1 MLPGMLLASSLGDSL
16 ALIAVF
22 FVLFPVVVQGLIM
35 FAAAQAIG
43 EKRANE
49 EYRQQRRQGAMRS

>member
-1 MLPGMLLASSLGDSL
+1 MLPAMPLASALSDSLGL
-16 ALIAVF
+16 AAIF

-43 EKRANE
+43 EKRADD
-49 EYRQQRRQGAMRS
+49 EYRQRRRQRTTRI

>member
-1 MLPGMLLASSLGDSL
+1 MLPDMLLASSLSDSL
-16 ALIAVF
+16 GLAAVF
-22 FVLFPVVVQGLIM
+22 FVLFPAVVQGLIM

-49 EYRQQRRQGAMRS
+49 EYKLQRRQRSSR

>member
-1 MLPGMLLASSLGDSL
+1 MLLASSLGDSL

-22 FVLFPVVVQGLIM
+22 FILFPVVVQGLIM

-43 EKRANE
+43 EKRAND
-49 EYRQQRRQGAMRS
+49 EYRLAHRRGGSSA

>member
-1 MLPGMLLASSLGDSL
+1 MVLASSLGDSL

-43 EKRANE
+43 EKRANDD
-49 EYRQQRRQGAMRS
+49 YRLQRSRGGGS

>member
-16 ALIAVF
+16 GLIGIF

-35 FAAAQAIG
+35 FAAAQAMG
-43 EKRANE
+43 EKRAND
-49 EYRQQRRQGAMRS
+49 EYRLRRGGR